1 MSSST
6 TTTKKP
12 VIQIKLLKNNALI
25 PLSKKSS
32 SSASSENVFNRKLT
46 ENDKKELDMFLKVL
60 SPIEPLKFTISIIS
74 DNSTMGI
81 PNRVVGQIVHT
92 FESKKDNTSVSNVDS
107 INLLPALDDVVS
119 HLDNCFVSE
128 KEQFLQIPVKAYN
141 IGQEY
146 SLRLELGGRSTG
158 AAKSTVAALP
168 FEDIIVTLV
177 NQQQQPNEQT
187 SSNTPSKNDKKKKP
201 SEQEVMMKLL
211 LEQED
216 ANEKKKQSKK
226 GSSKKK

>member
-1 MSSST
+1 MSA
-6 TTTKKP
+6 TKKP
-12 VIQIKLLKNNALI
+12 VIPIKLLKNNALI
-25 PLSKKSS
+25 PLSKKSTS
-32 SSASSENVFNRKLT
+32 SSSENIFNRKLT

-74 DNSTMGI
+74 DNSSMGI

-92 FESKKDNTSVSNVDS
+92 FESKKDNTSVANVDS
-107 INLLPALDDVVS
+107 INLLPALEDVVS

-128 KEQFLQIPVKAYN
+128 KEQYLQIPVKAYN

-177 NQQQQPNEQT
+177 NQTSETTTSTTPSTTSQQPK
-187 SSNTPSKNDKKKKP
+187 SDKKKKP

-226 GSSKKK
+226 GSTKKK